1 MATDISEAG
10 LEKIISDYLVEV
22 NGYELGKAAEFSKE
36 YALDE
41 GRVLR
46 FLQATQPEK
55 VKAAHILDSEYEQ
68 NKFFV
73 SLRKKLGEAGI
84 IDLLRNGFRYL
95 AYKFDLYYIL
105 HPRNRIRWQ
114 KRCMP
119 ETFSVSRG
127 R

>member
-55 VKAAHILDSEYEQ
+55 VKAAHIPDSEYER

-84 IDLLRNGFRYL
+84 VDLLRNGFRYL
-95 AYKFDLYYIL
+95 AYKFDLYYST
-105 HPRNRIRWQ
+105 PSEQNPMA
-114 KRCMP
+114 KA
-119 ETFSVSRG
+119 
-127 R
+127 

>member
-10 LEKIISDYLVEV
+10 LEKIISDYLVDV

-46 FLQATQPEK
+46 FLQATQPET
-55 VKAAHILDSEYEQ
+55 VKAAHILI
-68 NKFFV
+68 V
-73 SLRKKLGEAGI
+73 SMSGTNFLSVCARNWARLGLSTSFATVSDI
-84 IDLLRNGFRYL
+84 WLINSTFT
-95 AYKFDLYYIL
+95 IL
-105 HPRNRIRWQ
+105 HPRNKIRWR
-114 KRCMP
+114 KHCMP
-119 ETFSVSRG
+119 GTFSVSRG

>member
-10 LEKIISDYLVEV
+10 LEKIISDYLVDV

-55 VKAAHILDSEYEQ
+55 VKAAHILDSEYER

-84 IDLLRNGFRYL
+84 IDILRNGSDIWLINSTFT
-95 AYKFDLYYIL
+95 IL
-105 HPRNRIRWQ
+105 HPRNKIRWR
-114 KRCMP
+114 KHCMP
-119 ETFSVSRG
+119 GTFSVSRG

>member
-55 VKAAHILDSEYEQ
+55 VKAAHIPDSEYER
-68 NKFFV
+68 NKFQ
-73 SLRKKLGEAGI
+73 SAQEIG
-84 IDLLRNGFRYL
+84 
-95 AYKFDLYYIL
+95 
-105 HPRNRIRWQ
+105 
-114 KRCMP
+114 
-119 ETFSVSRG
+119 RG
-127 R
+127 WDCRPSSQRFQISGL